1 MPGQRRWPGHVCERQ
16 GQHGA
21 LRSVGESGGAERL
34 RPQLLQLPLELH
46 PAVLKPGLDLGEGE
60 KTRLVT
66 MPPRFDYPVVGSRA
80 VAIPRARAAAAAPL
94 TCTSE
99 RRILPASCRR
109 SAAPRYCCR
118 WKELSRVLICSAL
131 NAVRSRRPP
140 RPHGSSGPAHSGPS
154 SGTAPDGLP
163 PAPGHRDKEEERRV
177 SQARAPRGE
186 PPPPPPRAATA
197 QWRLPGKAGSAPD
210 PPRPAREPRLS
221 RGTCGGSGRP
231 ALPAP
236 AACPVPVPRARRP
249 LRAPLALAEAGA
261 GAGPVARGRCS
272 VWGALGGALESLA
285 ALGQPFHGERGLS
298 HRASFRRCREG
309 GTEHGPLLYSATPG
323 GKRCLC
329 KYTSKGQIS
338 II

>member
-66 MPPRFDYPVVGSRA
+66 TPPRFDYPVVGSRA

-210 PPRPAREPRLS
+210 PPAPPGSPGCPAVPAAGAAAPLSRLRPPVPSPSRGPAGRSGLRSLWPRLEPEPGPWPADDA
-221 RGTCGGSGRP
+221 RCGEPSVGLLRVWLLWDNHSTEKG
-231 ALPAP
+231 AL
-236 AACPVPVPRARRP
+236 VIVPRFGDAGKEAR
-249 LRAPLALAEAGA
+249 
-261 GAGPVARGRCS
+261 S
-272 VWGALGGALESLA
+272 T
-285 ALGQPFHGERGLS
+285 GLS
-298 HRASFRRCREG
+298 FIAQLPEESVVCVNTHQRAR
-309 GTEHGPLLYSATPG
+309 
-323 GKRCLC
+323 
-329 KYTSKGQIS
+329 
-338 II
+338 